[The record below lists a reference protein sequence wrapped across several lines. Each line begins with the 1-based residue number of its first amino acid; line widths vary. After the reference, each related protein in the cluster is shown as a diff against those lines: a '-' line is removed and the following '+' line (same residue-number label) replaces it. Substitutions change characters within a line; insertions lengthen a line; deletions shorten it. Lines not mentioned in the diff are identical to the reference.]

1 METKANYVAV
11 GAFVLACILG
21 GVVALLWLAGAQY
34 SEEYAYYTTYFS
46 GSVTGLGDGTTVRY
60 NGINVGR
67 VSKLKFDPDD
77 PKRVIVT
84 LQITPELRIPDDS
97 IASIASEGLTGG
109 SYVEIDGGSKDHAT
123 LKPVMFGTY
132 PVIKSK
138 PSTLQELEQSAPQL
152 VAKLNG
158 IADKINLILDP
169 ANRAA
174 IAHTLANLDN
184 ITTAVDKHDK
194 DIEAILGNFSQATGK
209 LNGDLDDLHLTLTNA
224 DGTLGKI
231 SRVADDADNAVNGAQ
246 IGQLSDQVRT
256 LATSLTKLSDQFEHE
271 PTRLIYG
278 DRRKGYTPP

>member
-11 GAFVLACILG
+11 GAFVLICVLG
-21 GVVALLWLAGAQY
+21 GVIALLWLAGAQY

-67 VSKLKFDPDD
+67 VSKLTFDPTD

-84 LQITPELRIPDDS
+84 LEINPQLAIPDDS
-97 IASIASEGLTGG
+97 VASIASEGLTGG
-109 SYVEIDGGSKDHAT
+109 SYVEIDGGSKGRPA
-123 LKPVMFGTY
+123 LVRVMFGTY

-152 VAKLNG
+152 VAKLNV
-158 IADKINLILDP
+158 IADKLNDILDP
-169 ANRAA
+169 QNRAA
-174 IAHTLANLDN
+174 IAATLHNLDDITSSIDRHSQN
-184 ITTAVDKHDK
+184 IEHILTNVDS
-194 DIEAILGNFSQATGK
+194 ASTK
-209 LNGDLDDLHLTLTNA
+209 LDGDLSDLHLTLASANGAMT
-224 DGTLGKI
+224 KI
-231 SRVADDADNAVNGAQ
+231 NRLADDADAAVNGAQ
-246 IGQLSDQVRT
+246 LGQLSDTVRN
-256 LATSLTKLSDQFEHE
+256 LASSLTKLSNELGNE